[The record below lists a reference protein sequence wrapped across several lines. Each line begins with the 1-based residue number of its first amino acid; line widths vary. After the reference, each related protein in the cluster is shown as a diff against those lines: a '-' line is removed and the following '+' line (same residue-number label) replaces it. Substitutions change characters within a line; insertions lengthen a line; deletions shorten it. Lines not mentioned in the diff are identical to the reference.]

1 MKYVTT
7 AYDGTPEFLASNEF
21 QAIPAHVTETDP
33 VKGGTPIDA
42 DGEIV
47 EADSDTGA
55 ITGAVGIVLYD
66 TDPSVDPNCAL
77 LVQGIIDLTKMNTHS
92 GLELT
97 AAAIQAVLPGI
108 VCRENIG
115 VNS

>member
-1 MKYVTT
+1 MKYTET
-7 AYDGTPEFLASNEF
+7 AFGGNVEWLASNDF
-21 QAIPAHVTETDP
+21 QAIPAHVTESD
-33 VKGGTPIDA
+33 VVLAGTPIDA

-47 EADSDTGA
+47 EPAESTGA
-55 ITGAVGIVLYD
+55 LTDAVGIVLYD
-66 TDPSVDPNCAL
+66 TDPAVNPNCAI
-77 LVQGIIDLTKMNTHS
+77 LVKGIVDLTKMNDHS